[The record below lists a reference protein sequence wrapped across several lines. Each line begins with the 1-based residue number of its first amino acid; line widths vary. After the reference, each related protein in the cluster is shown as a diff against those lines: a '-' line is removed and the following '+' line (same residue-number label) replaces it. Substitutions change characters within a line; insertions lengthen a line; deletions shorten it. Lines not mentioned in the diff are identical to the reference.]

1 MAETRRIQICCFC
14 FSVIEFGD
22 SSVLVRTIDPVDGL
36 IMSRGFGHEDCSEKR
51 WNLIDDYRTVLE
63 KNRQDMPGIDQ
74 RDSEALQGPCQTTKE
89 LEDSKNRSE
98 NPDAEVLKYFGPHRN
113 IYGTSDGSNGC

>member
-1 MAETRRIQICCFC
+1 MVDTKRIQICCFC
-14 FSVIEFGD
+14 FSIIEQGD

-63 KNRQDMPGIDQ
+63 KNRQDMSGS
-74 RDSEALQGPCQTTKE
+74 DSGDTGSLQGPCQTTKE
-89 LEDSKNRSE
+89 LEVSKDRSE
-98 NPDAEVLKYFGPHRN
+98 DSDSEVVKYFKPYRN
-113 IYGTSDGSNGC
+113 FYGTSDGSNGC